1 MKKSV
6 RKAIIAGNWKMNKT
20 RPEAKEL
27 IEAIKPLVANA
38 EGKVEVK
45 LRRTG
50 EKRDFELDSLASQL
64 EGAARALHAGEVNPF
79 DELFA

>member
-1 MKKSV
+1 MNKSV

-38 EGKVEVK
+38 EGKVLPGVAVIA
-45 LRRTG
+45 
-50 EKRDFELDSLASQL
+50 EK
-64 EGAARALHAGEVNPF
+64 
-79 DELFA
+79 